1 MNDFS
6 MLDEIEKYLLE
17 IFGDKINALENK
29 QRFYEK
35 VLKKSDQLEGGRKN
49 IFLKMFLKKMFDFK
63 NIIDNELYKKEF
75 MEFSKRYS
83 ITRIEFENI
92 FESAKIENEKEYYDS
107 PAIKKL
113 KINFSKEIQKAKVV
127 FYYQIQFL
135 HHHLQHNHFYF
146 LLVEMHLLMHLL
158 FQIHNYHL

>member
-17 IFGDKINALENK
+17 IFDDKINALENK

-35 VLKKSDQLEGGRKN
+35 VLKKSDQLEGEEK
-49 IFLKMFLKKMFDFK
+49 IFFQIKMFLKKMFDFK

-75 MEFSKRYS
+75 MEFLKRYS

-92 FESAKIENEKEYYDS
+92 FESAKIENEKEYYHS
-107 PAIKKL
+107 PAIKKIVL
-113 KINFSKEIQKAKVV
+113 EIKGKLPTISARVYNIHLGFFYKGKHRRTFSQGV
-127 FYYQIQFL
+127 
-135 HHHLQHNHFYF
+135 
-146 LLVEMHLLMHLL
+146 
-158 FQIHNYHL
+158 

>member
-1 MNDFS
+1 MKK
-6 MLDEIEKYLLE
+6 IE
-17 IFGDKINALENK
+17 
-29 QRFYEK
+29 
-35 VLKKSDQLEGGRKN
+35 QLEGEEKT
-49 IFLKMFLKKMFDFK
+49 FLLLKMFLKKMFDFK

-113 KINFSKEIQKAKVV
+113 GYRFLNNFFTKYFKKIKNKF
-127 FYYQIQFL
+127 
-135 HHHLQHNHFYF
+135 
-146 LLVEMHLLMHLL
+146 
-158 FQIHNYHL
+158 

>member
-6 MLDEIEKYLLE
+6 TLDEIEKYLIE
-17 IFGDKINALENK
+17 IFGNKINALENK
-29 QRFYEK
+29 QRVYEK
-35 VLKKSDQLEGGRKN
+35 VLKKSDQLEGGGEEK
-49 IFLKMFLKKMFDFK
+49 IFFQIKMFLKKMFDFK

-107 PAIKKL
+107 PAIKKIVL
-113 KINFSKEIQKAKVV
+113 EIKGKLPIISARVYNIHLV
-127 FYYQIQFL
+127 FYKSKRRVTFS
-135 HHHLQHNHFYF
+135 
-146 LLVEMHLLMHLL
+146 
-158 FQIHNYHL
+158 